1 MKIMIVEE
9 AYLLT
14 EQIPTKS
21 IVEGAFL
28 AAITAVLFIISIYI
42 PLLGTLVSFL
52 CPLPIIILCLRHSLK
67 FAIISTFISAI
78 LVTIL
83 AGPLQGFMV
92 LLGFGILGLT
102 LGFGIKKEFSLTDII
117 IIGSI
122 ASLISKGLILLIGF
136 WFLDL
141 NTLLFDI
148 EEIDRIIIQSLNF
161 YSSMGLSPEQ
171 LASLKESLTQTIS
184 IVRIAFPGMIILASI
199 FDTILNY
206 WVARLILK
214 RFGYKLANFSPFSD
228 WRAAKSFFWSYLSG
242 IIFIILGTTYKIPLL
257 NKIGV
262 NIQVFFTVVFLIY
275 GLSLT
280 GFILE
285 RFKIKNFLKWVIYIF
300 VCFQPLLSQIVIWAA
315 MIDIWIDFR
324 KIIATKKE

>member
-1 MKIMIVEE
+1 LSKEE
-9 AYLLT
+9 AYLLS

-52 CPLPIIILCLRHSLK
+52 CPLPIIILCLRHSIK
-67 FAIISTFISAI
+67 FAIISTFISGI

-83 AGPLQGFMV
+83 AGPLQGLMV

-102 LGFGIKKEFSLTDII
+102 LGFGIKKGLSLTDII

-122 ASLISKGLILLIGF
+122 ASLVSKGLILLIGF
-136 WFLDL
+136 WVLDL
-141 NTLLFDI
+141 NTVLFDI
-148 EEIDRIIIQSLNF
+148 EEIDKIISQSLNF

-171 LASLKESLTQTIS
+171 LSSLKDSLTQTIG

-206 WVARLILK
+206 WVARLILR
-214 RFGYKLANFSPFSD
+214 RFGYKLASFTSFFN
-228 WRAAKSFFWSYLSG
+228 WRASKSFFGSYLLG
-242 IIFIILGTTYKIPLL
+242 MVLIILGTTYNIPLL
-257 NKIGV
+257 NKIGI
-262 NIQVFFTVVFLIY
+262 NIQVFFAVVFLIY

-280 GFILE
+280 GFILD
-285 RFKIKNFLKWVIYIF
+285 RFKIKKFLKWVIYIL
-300 VCFQPLLSQIVIWAA
+300 VCFQPLLSQIVVWAA
-315 MIDIWIDFR
+315 MLDIWIDFR
-324 KIIATKKE
+324 RLLTVKKE

>member
-1 MKIMIVEE
+1 M
-9 AYLLT
+9 T
-14 EQIPTKS
+14 DQIPTKS
-21 IVEGAFL
+21 MVEGAFL

-52 CPLPIIILCLRHSLK
+52 CPLPIIILCLRHSIK
-67 FAIISTFISAI
+67 FAIISAFISGI

-83 AGPLQGFMV
+83 AGPLQGLIV

-102 LGFGIKKEFSLTDII
+102 LGFGIKKGLSLTDII

-136 WFLDL
+136 WVLDL
-141 NTLLFDI
+141 NTVLFDI
-148 EEIDRIIIQSLNF
+148 EEIDKIITQSLNF
-161 YSSMGLSPEQ
+161 YSNMGLSPEQ
-171 LASLKESLTQTIS
+171 LATLKDSLTQTIS

-206 WVARLILK
+206 WVTRLILK
-214 RFGYKLANFSPFSD
+214 RFGYKLANFSPFHK
-228 WRAAKSFFWSYLSG
+228 WRASKSFFWSYFLG
-242 IIFIILGTTYKIPLL
+242 MILIILGTVYKVPLL
-257 NKIGV
+257 NRIGI

-280 GFILE
+280 SFILE
-285 RFKIKNFLKWVIYIF
+285 RFKIKNFLRWVVYIL
-300 VCFQPLLSQIVIWAA
+300 VCFQPLLSQIVTWAA
-315 MIDIWIDFR
+315 MLDIWIDFR
-324 KIIATKKE
+324 RLITARKE

>member
-1 MKIMIVEE
+1 M
-9 AYLLT
+9 T

-67 FAIISTFISAI
+67 FAIISTFISGI

-83 AGPLQGFMV
+83 AGPLQGLMV

-102 LGFGIKKEFSLTDII
+102 LGFGIKKELPLTDII

-122 ASLISKGLILLIGF
+122 ASLVSKGLILLIGF
-136 WFLDL
+136 WVLDL
-141 NTLLFDI
+141 NTVLFDI
-148 EEIDRIIIQSLNF
+148 EEIDKIITQSLNF
-161 YSSMGLSPEQ
+161 YSNMGLSPEQ
-171 LASLKESLTQTIS
+171 LATLKDSLTQTIS
-184 IVRIAFPGMIILASI
+184 IVKIAFPGMIILASI

-214 RFGYKLANFSPFSD
+214 RFGYKLANFSPFPN
-228 WRAAKSFFWSYLSG
+228 WRASKSFFWSYLLG
-242 IIFIILGTTYKIPLL
+242 MVLIILGTTYKIPLL
-257 NKIGV
+257 NKIGI
-262 NIQVFFTVVFLIY
+262 NIQVLFAVVFLIY

-280 GFILE
+280 GFILD
-285 RFKIKNFLKWVIYIF
+285 RFKIKNFMKWIIYIL
-300 VCFQPLLSQIVIWAA
+300 VCFQPFLSQIVVWAA
-315 MIDIWIDFR
+315 MLDIWIDFR
-324 KIIATKKE
+324 KLLVTRKE

>member
-1 MKIMIVEE
+1 
-9 AYLLT
+9 LT

-52 CPLPIIILCLRHSLK
+52 CPLPIIILCLRHSIK
-67 FAIISTFISAI
+67 FAIISTFISGI

-83 AGPLQGFMV
+83 AGPLQGLMV

-102 LGFGIKKEFSLTDII
+102 LGFGIKKGLSLTDII

-122 ASLISKGLILLIGF
+122 ASLVSKGLILLIGF
-136 WFLDL
+136 WALDL
-141 NTLLFDI
+141 NTVLFDI
-148 EEIDRIIIQSLNF
+148 EEIDKIITQSLNF
-161 YSSMGLSPEQ
+161 YSNMGLSPDQ
-171 LASLKESLTQTIS
+171 LASLKDSLTQTIGL
-184 IVRIAFPGMIILASI
+184 IRAAFPVIIILASI

-206 WVARLILK
+206 WIARLILR
-214 RFGYKLANFSPFSD
+214 RFGYKLTNFTSFFN
-228 WRAAKSFFWSYLSG
+228 WRAYKSFFWSYLLG
-242 IIFIILGTTYKIPLL
+242 MVLIILGTTYKISLL
-257 NKIGV
+257 NKIGI

-280 GFILE
+280 GFILD
-285 RFKIKNFLKWVIYIF
+285 RFKIKNIFKWVIYVL
-300 VCFQPLLSQIVIWAA
+300 VCFQPLLSQIVIWVA
-315 MIDIWIDFR
+315 MLDIWIDFR
-324 KIIATKKE
+324 RLLDSRKE

>member
-1 MKIMIVEE
+1 LSKEE

-52 CPLPIIILCLRHSLK
+52 CPLPIIILCLRHSVK
-67 FAIISTFISAI
+67 FAIISTFISGI

-83 AGPLQGFMV
+83 AGPLQGLMV

-102 LGFGIKKEFSLTDII
+102 LGFSIKKELSLTDIV

-122 ASLISKGLILLIGF
+122 ASLVSKGLILLIGF
-136 WFLDL
+136 WILDL
-141 NTLLFDI
+141 NTVLFDI
-148 EEIDRIIIQSLNF
+148 EELDKIITQSLNF
-161 YSSMGLSPEQ
+161 YSNMGLSPEQ
-171 LASLKESLTQTIS
+171 LVLMKESLTQTIN
-184 IVRIAFPGMIILASI
+184 IVRIVFPGMIILASI

-206 WVARLILK
+206 WVARIILR
-214 RFGYKLANFSPFSD
+214 RFGYKLANFTSFSN
-228 WRAAKSFFWSYLSG
+228 WRAPKSFFWSYLLG
-242 IIFIILGTTYKIPLL
+242 MVLIILGTTYKLPLL
-257 NKIGV
+257 NKIGINV
-262 NIQVFFTVVFLIY
+262 QVFFAVVFLIY

-285 RFKIKNFLKWVIYIF
+285 RFKIKNFLKWVIYIL
-300 VCFQPLLSQIVIWAA
+300 VCFQPFLSQIVTWAA
-315 MIDIWIDFR
+315 MLDIWIDFR
-324 KIIATKKE
+324 RLLATRKE

>member
-1 MKIMIVEE
+1 M
-9 AYLLT
+9 T

-52 CPLPIIILCLRHSLK
+52 CPLPIIILCLRHSIK
-67 FAIISTFISAI
+67 FAIISTFISGI

-83 AGPLQGFMV
+83 AGPVQGIMV

-102 LGFGIKKEFSLTDII
+102 LGYSIKRELSLTDIMI
-117 IIGSI
+117 LGSV
-122 ASLISKGLILLIGF
+122 ASLVSKGLILLIGF
-136 WFLDL
+136 WVLDL
-141 NTLLFDI
+141 NTVLFDI
-148 EEIDRIIIQSLNF
+148 EEIDKIITQSLNF

-171 LASLKESLTQTIS
+171 LTTLKDSLTQTIS
-184 IVRIAFPGMIILASI
+184 IVRIAFPVMIILASI

-214 RFGYKLANFSPFSD
+214 RFGYKLVNFPPFHS
-228 WRAAKSFFWSYLSG
+228 WRASGSFFWSYLLG
-242 IIFIILGTTYKIPLL
+242 MVLIILGTAYKITLL
-257 NKIGV
+257 NRIGI

-275 GLSLT
+275 GLALT
-280 GFILE
+280 SFMLE
-285 RFKIKNFLKWVIYIF
+285 RLKIKNFLKWVVYIL
-300 VCFQPLLSQIVIWAA
+300 VCLQPLLSQIVTWAA
-315 MIDIWIDFR
+315 MLDIWIDFR

>member
-1 MKIMIVEE
+1 M
-9 AYLLT
+9 T

-52 CPLPIIILCLRHSLK
+52 CPLPIIILCLRHSIK
-67 FAIISTFISAI
+67 FAVIATFISGI
-78 LVTIL
+78 LVTTL
-83 AGPLQGFMV
+83 AGPLQGLMV

-102 LGFGIKKEFSLTDII
+102 LGFGIKKELPLTDII

-136 WFLDL
+136 WILDL
-141 NTLLFDI
+141 NAVLFDV
-148 EEIDRIIIQSLNF
+148 EEIDKIIVQSLNF
-161 YSSMGLSPEQ
+161 YSNMGLSPEQ
-171 LASLKESLTQTIS
+171 LATLKDSLTQTIS
-184 IVRIAFPGMIILASI
+184 MIKVAFPGMIILASI

-206 WVARLILK
+206 WVARLVLK
-214 RFGYKLANFSPFSD
+214 RFGYKLANFPPFFS
-228 WRAAKSFFWSYLSG
+228 WRASKSFFWSYLLG
-242 IIFIILGTTYKIPLL
+242 MVLIILGTTYKIPLL
-257 NKIGV
+257 NKIGI
-262 NIQVFFTVVFLIY
+262 NIQVLFAVVFLIY

-285 RFKIKNFLKWVIYIF
+285 RFKIKNFLKWVIYIL
-300 VCFQPLLSQIVIWAA
+300 VCFQPFLSQIVVWAA
-315 MIDIWIDFR
+315 MLDIWIDFR
-324 KIIATKKE
+324 KLLLARKD

>member
-1 MKIMIVEE
+1 
-9 AYLLT
+9 LT

-67 FAIISTFISAI
+67 FAIIATIVSGI
-78 LVTIL
+78 LVSLL
-83 AGPLQGFMV
+83 AGPVQGFMV
-92 LLGFGILGLT
+92 LLGFGILGVT
-102 LGFGIKKEFSLTDII
+102 LGFGIKKELSLTDII

-122 ASLISKGLILLIGF
+122 ASLVSKGLILLIGF
-136 WFLDL
+136 WILDL
-141 NTLLFDI
+141 NTMLFDV
-148 EEIDRIIIQSLNF
+148 EEIDRIITQSLNF
-161 YSSMGLSPEQ
+161 YNNMGLSPEQ
-171 LASLKESLTQTIS
+171 LASLKDSLTQTIS

-206 WVARLILK
+206 WVARLILR
-214 RFGYKLANFSPFSD
+214 RFGYKLTNFTSFFN
-228 WRAAKSFFWSYLSG
+228 WRASKSFFWSYLLG
-242 IIFIILGTTYKIPLL
+242 MVLIILGTTYKIPLL
-257 NKIGV
+257 NKIGI
-262 NIQVFFTVVFLIY
+262 NIQVFFAVVFLIY

-285 RFKIKNFLKWVIYIF
+285 RFKIKNFLKWVIYVL
-300 VCFQPLLSQIVIWAA
+300 VCFQPLLSQIVTWAA
-315 MIDIWIDFR
+315 MLDIWIDFR
-324 KIIATKKE
+324 KLLATRKE